1 MIITKK
7 KPKQKYKNTPR
18 FKLKRSQPWRA
29 FKLKKSQP

>member
-7 KPKQKYKNTPR
+7 PSKNTPR
-18 FKLKRSQPWRA
+18 FKLKRSQPWMA